1 MPPAKTKSI
10 GLLSAKQAFRAIDIS
25 YSFSLLMFNP
35 DLALS
40 LCFIDIFKSINMIIQ
55 SKNFI
60 EAAGAPGAFFLIY
73 S

>member
-1 MPPAKTKSI
+1 
-10 GLLSAKQAFRAIDIS
+10 
-25 YSFSLLMFNP
+25 MFDP
-35 DLALS
+35 ILALS
-40 LCFIDIFKSINMIIQ
+40 LCFIDIFKSTNMIIQ